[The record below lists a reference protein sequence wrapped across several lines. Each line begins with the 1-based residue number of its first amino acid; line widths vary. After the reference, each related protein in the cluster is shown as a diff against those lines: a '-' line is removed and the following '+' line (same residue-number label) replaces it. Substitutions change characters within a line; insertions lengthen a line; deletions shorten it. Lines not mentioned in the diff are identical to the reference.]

1 MSVWQYLPVA
11 RTIRPGA
18 IEIDRTFNAL
28 TAVKCVMLR

>member
-1 MSVWQYLPVA
+1 MVAYKYHPVG

-28 TAVKCVMLR
+28 TAVKCVRLR